1 VLEGIVIELEKE
13 ALDESVSVESLLR
26 KAYLVARKLKLTE
39 FEEWVNKE
47 QNGYNGEVPDYRMIS
62 GNYKAWN
69 PYRGWMPVILTPKMG
84 KFMSKIPL
92 HQSISSLTETYT
104 SNEGSIQFTLNAEI
118 NDFLNRSTDG
128 FETQFAFSTSRSE
141 IYCILSTVRN
151 KILDWALLLE
161 ENEIVGEGMTFTDE
175 EKKKAQDAQIIN
187 NYTNNFY
194 SDVSDVEMKQG

>member
-1 VLEGIVIELEKE
+1 MDGIVIDLEKE
-13 ALDESVSVESLLR
+13 AFDETVSVESLLR

-39 FEEWVNKE
+39 FEEWINKE
-47 QNGYNGEVPDYRMIS
+47 QNGYNGEVPDYRMIN

-84 KFMSKIPL
+84 KFMSSIPL

-128 FETQFAFSTSRSE
+128 FETQFSFNTSRNE
-141 IYCILSTVRN
+141 IYRILSTVRN
-151 KILDWALLLE
+151 KILDWALFLE
-161 ENEIVGEGMTFTDE
+161 ENGIVGEGMAFTDE
-175 EKKKAQDAQIIN
+175 EKKKAHDTQIIN
-187 NYTNNFY
+187 NYINNFY
-194 SDVSDVEMKQG
+194 SEVSDIGIKQG